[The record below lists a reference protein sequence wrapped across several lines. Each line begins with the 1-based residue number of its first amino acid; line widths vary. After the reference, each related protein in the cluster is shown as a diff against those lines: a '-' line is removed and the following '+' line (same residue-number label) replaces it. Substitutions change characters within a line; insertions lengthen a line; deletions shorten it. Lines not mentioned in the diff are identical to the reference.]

1 MMNIQ
6 NAFSRGQAG
15 YAKLTLPL
23 TVHAV
28 TRAQQRG
35 VNRTFLTACSSTVA
49 MSTTTWAAKW

>member
-1 MMNIQ
+1 MNFQ
-6 NAFSRGQAG
+6 RALSQGQAE

-35 VNRTFLTACSSTVA
+35 VNRTVLDCLLQLVA
-49 MSTTTWAAKW
+49 MSTSTWDAKW